1 VVSLSLILTN
11 ANFVVVPAH
20 QEKIFTL
27 NVINN
32 YMDCTK
38 FKKEG
43 IASDM
48 DICGEMVDTLNS
60 IASVEIFE
68 DRLAYTRLKEAD
80 PMMDLFGTLVDDQF
94 DGFMYDIVLA
104 LENCKMSYQLEYD
117 GSYHN
122 LPGVGVW

>member
-1 VVSLSLILTN
+1 VVILSLILAN

-20 QEKIFTL
+20 QEKMFTL
-27 NVINN
+27 NVLNN

-38 FKKEG
+38 FKKDN
-43 IASDM
+43 IANDM
-48 DICGEMVDTLNS
+48 DICSEMLDTLNS

-68 DRLAYTRLKEAD
+68 DRLAYTRLKEED
-80 PMMDLFGTLVDDQF
+80 PLMDLFGNLVANQF

-104 LENCKMSYQLEYD
+104 LENCKVSYQLEHD